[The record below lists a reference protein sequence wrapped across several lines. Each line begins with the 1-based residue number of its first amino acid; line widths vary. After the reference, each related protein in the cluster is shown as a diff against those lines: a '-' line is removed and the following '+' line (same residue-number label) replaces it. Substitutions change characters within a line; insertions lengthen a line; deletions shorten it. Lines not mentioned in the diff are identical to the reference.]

1 MQTQS
6 PRTTMVLRSQEM
18 SIPLD
23 VVERGMHE
31 LSTGV
36 RITIEISVGLWRAKR
51 IPACEL
57 ELLLSSVAW
66 QSETLSDYFNGRQKG
81 RLADCAVLS
90 DEDMA
95 ALMNGQCEVQ
105 GPAKRGRA
113 TTTCTEQACSPAPQ
127 CLATAP
133 VHPPSDYKPDVELS
147 FEILSSEDMLA
158 LMGGGQAQCDV
169 SASITDLPISSSV
182 KTAGM
187 KTVVSSNSVDDM
199 ARFW

>member
-1 MQTQS
+1 
-6 PRTTMVLRSQEM
+6 M

-23 VVERGMHE
+23 VVERGMPE

-66 QSETLSDYFNGRQKG
+66 QSETLSDYFNGREKG

-95 ALMNGQCEVQ
+95 ALMNGQREVQ

-113 TTTCTEQACSPAPQ
+113 TSTCTEQACSPAPQ

-133 VHPPSDYKPDVELS
+133 VHSTSDYKPDVELS

-169 SASITDLPISSSV
+169 SASIADLSISSGV

-187 KTVVSSNSVDDM
+187 KTVVSCNSVDDM